1 MPLGNVIKEFTRDK
15 ELDWHQTFK
24 ATFKTWQQWN
34 SIFKKLKDKKCR
46 PRILYSANLSFKYQ
60 GY

>member
-24 ATFKTWQQWN
+24 ATFKTW
-34 SIFKKLKDKKCR
+34 
-46 PRILYSANLSFKYQ
+46 
-60 GY
+60 

>member
-24 ATFKTWQQWN
+24 PTFKTW
-34 SIFKKLKDKKCR
+34 
-46 PRILYSANLSFKYQ
+46 
-60 GY
+60 